1 MVQITDDSNAHGC
14 CGCACGS
21 SGKEEAAAGEAGS
34 VGGGASGSVGG
45 SGGGSGNGEGKTQT
59 PADKR
64 ILITSALPYVNNVP
78 HLGNIVGC
86 VLSADVYARYCRLKG
101 YETLYICG
109 TDEYGTATE
118 IKAREEGLTPKEICD
133 KYHAI
138 HKGVYEWFGISF
150 DYFGRTSTPKHA
162 EITQSIFMGLYDNG
176 YIEEEEVEQLYDAEA
191 KMFLADRY
199 VEGTCPKCSYEGARG
214 DQCEKCGTLLSPTEL
229 LNPVSKVT
237 KSTPIKKKTKHLFI
251 SLPKIEGELKEWI
264 AKASVEGCWDENAV
278 AITKG
283 WLNEGLRKRAITRD
297 LEWGVPVP
305 LEGFEGKKFYV
316 WFDAPIGYIS
326 ITANCVP
333 DWEKWWKNP
342 DDVALYQFMGKDNVP
357 FHTVVFPS
365 SLIGSRQGWTLLHH
379 ISTTEFLNYEGGKF
393 SKSRNTGVF
402 GNGAMESGVSA
413 DVWRYYLIRNRPE
426 NADTNFAW
434 QDFGEKNN
442 NELVA
447 NLGNLVNRT
456 LVFIKNNFEGRVPPG
471 GELTPGDIV
480 FLNSQKEVISQ
491 VDCALDSVKLKEGLQ
506 HILEFCKNANRYFQE
521 NAPWV
526 LVKEDRERAATVLY
540 VLANQVRDIGILC
553 SPYLPE
559 TSAKIAGMLNGKGG
573 EPAPGCG
580 GGESSCGWEEAGKLG
595 LDSGSAI
602 GEPQILFR
610 KIEDK
615 EIAQLKERFSG
626 GSGSGESKDAAE
638 KKVGFSD
645 LDLEVGEVLSV
656 ENHPDADR
664 LYVEKVRMGGEEI
677 QVVSGLAGEVEKEEL
692 LGKKVIIVKNL
703 APAKLRGVESQG
715 MLLVVEGKEGEVE
728 VLEGTAVGDKIYLEG
743 ESPGSAQKKQI
754 TFKEFSKV
762 KLSAKGGSI
771 LHGEK
776 KLMCAG
782 SELKASKVQDGKV
795 C

>member
-1 MVQITDDSNAHGC
+1 MVQITDDSSVHGC
-14 CGCACGS
+14 CGCACG
-21 SGKEEAAAGEAGS
+21 GGRERDAAEEKGGAR
-34 VGGGASGSVGG
+34 GGGGF
-45 SGGGSGNGEGKTQT
+45 GESIAGDRTKKIAEEGAKNAGWKRQT
-59 PADKR
+59 PAGKR

-118 IKAREEGLTPKEICD
+118 IKAREEGLSPKEICD

-138 HKGVYEWFGISF
+138 HKEVYEWFGISF

-162 EITQSIFMGLYDNG
+162 EITQEIFMGLYENG
-176 YIEEEEVEQLYDAEA
+176 YIEEEEVGQLYDEEA

-229 LNPVSKVT
+229 INPVSKVT
-237 KSTPIKKKTKHLFI
+237 KSTPVKKKTKHLFI
-251 SLPKIEGELKEWI
+251 SLPKLEGRLKEWI
-264 AKASVEGCWDENAV
+264 EKASVDGRWDENAV

-305 LEGFEGKKFYV
+305 LEGFEGKRFYV

-326 ITANCVP
+326 ITANYTP
-333 DWEKWWKNP
+333 EWEKWWKSP
-342 DDVALYQFMGKDNVP
+342 SGVALYQFMGKDNVP

-365 SLIGSRQGWTLLHH
+365 SLIGSGQGWTLLHH

-413 DVWRYYLIRNRPE
+413 DVWRYYLLRNRPE

-434 QDFGEKNN
+434 ADFGEKNN

-447 NLGNLVNRT
+447 NVGNLVNRT
-456 LVFIKNNFEGRVPPG
+456 LVFIRNNFDGKVPPK
-471 GELTPGDIV
+471 GELAPEDMV
-480 FLNSQKEVISQ
+480 FLNGQKEAINQ
-491 VDCALDSVKLKEGLQ
+491 VDCSLDSVKLKEGLQ
-506 HILEFCKNANRYFQE
+506 HILEFCKNANRYFQD
-521 NAPWV
+521 NAPWE
-526 LVKEDRERAATVLY
+526 LVKGDKGRAGTVLY
-540 VLANQVRDIGILC
+540 VLANQVKDIGIIC

-559 TSAKIAGMLNGKGG
+559 TSAKIEEMLNPGKGALSGGWGKAG
-573 EPAPGCG
+573 ELAL
-580 GGESSCGWEEAGKLG
+580 ESGAEMGK
-595 LDSGSAI
+595 
-602 GEPQILFR
+602 PQILFR
-610 KIEDK
+610 KIDDK
-615 EIAQLKERFSG
+615 EIAQLKKRFSG
-626 GSGSGESKDAAE
+626 GSGSSGEEGDAA
-638 KKVGFSD
+638 KRKVGFSD
-645 LDLEVGEVLSV
+645 LDLEVGEVISV
-656 ENHPDADR
+656 ENHPDADK
-664 LYVEKVRMGGEEI
+664 LYVEKVRMGDGEV
-677 QVVSGLAGEVEKEEL
+677 QVVSGLVGHIEKEEL
-692 LGKKVIIVKNL
+692 LGKKVIILRNL

-715 MLLVVEGKEGEVE
+715 MLLVAEGKDGGVE
-728 VLEGTAVGDKIYLEG
+728 VLEGNEAGEKLHLEG
-743 ESPGSAQKKQI
+743 ENAEEGGEKKRI
-754 TFKEFSKV
+754 TFKDFSRVGILVEGGSVLHKGKRLMCGERELKTSKV
-762 KLSAKGGSI
+762 LN
-771 LHGEK
+771 
-776 KLMCAG
+776 
-782 SELKASKVQDGKV
+782 GKV